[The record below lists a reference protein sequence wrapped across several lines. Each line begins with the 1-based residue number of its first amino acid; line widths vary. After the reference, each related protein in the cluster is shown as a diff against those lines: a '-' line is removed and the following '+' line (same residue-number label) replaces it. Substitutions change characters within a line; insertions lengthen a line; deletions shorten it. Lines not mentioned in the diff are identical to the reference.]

1 MSSPLAKNRLTTY
14 CIWTTWNYLG
24 KHTKVLIH
32 WYRLLEYLTP
42 THMHRV
48 WNSNVLILKRGIK
61 HGNSDIMLPNDLKI
75 FLIKGRWELQYLKN
89 NWVKD
94 IEEISRNWNWKKK
107 LKLNTLGAP
116 EKFLSQ
122 NSVVEISSKL

>member
-1 MSSPLAKNRLTTY
+1 
-14 CIWTTWNYLG
+14 
-24 KHTKVLIH
+24 
-32 WYRLLEYLTP
+32 
-42 THMHRV
+42 
-48 WNSNVLILKRGIK
+48 
-61 HGNSDIMLPNDLKI
+61 MLPNDLKI
-75 FLIKGRWELQYLKN
+75 FLIKGKWELQYLKN

-107 LKLNTLGAP
+107 LKLNTLGTP